1 MKRLLPP
8 PIALT
13 IAMILLAVAAVAYAL
28 LNPEVRLWLQNTP
41 PNLNATVGAFAGTV
55 LGLLGIAAAII
66 YHASSEREGRAA
78 RETENSRVLAA
89 AFYGEL
95 IALSQW
101 LTAQAAA
108 QENTGQNAPYR
119 SNEFDGTA
127 DPSGF
132 MSRTVFE
139 ANANRLHLLGPD
151 LAAAIAYC
159 HTIFEQAE
167 WEHNASASG
176 STERGE
182 SLKAVETKVRLTAE
196 HLAAFI
202 SGASGRIDPRARAVL
217 FSAPTGQRKR

>member
-1 MKRLLPP
+1 
-8 PIALT
+8 
-13 IAMILLAVAAVAYAL
+13 MILLTVAAVAYAL

-66 YHASSEREGRAA
+66 YHAGSEREGRAA

-101 LTAQAAA
+101 LTAQVAA
-108 QENTGQNAPYR
+108 QENPGQNAPYR
-119 SNEFDGTA
+119 SNEFNGEVDQ
-127 DPSGF
+127 SGF
-132 MSRTVFE
+132 MSRTVYE

-159 HTIFEQAE
+159 HTIFERAE
-167 WEHNASASG
+167 WQHNARASG
-176 STERGE
+176 TTAHEE
-182 SLKAVETKVRLTAE
+182 NLKAVETKVRLTAE
-196 HLAAFI
+196 HLSAFI
-202 SGASGRIDPRARAVL
+202 SGASGRIDPRARTVL
-217 FSAPTGQRKR
+217 FSDPAGQRRR

>member
-13 IAMILLAVAAVAYAL
+13 IATILLAVAAVAYAL

-66 YHASSEREGRAA
+66 YHAGSEREGRAA

-101 LTAQAAA
+101 LMAQITMP
-108 QENTGQNAPYR
+108 ENPGQNAPYR
-119 SNEFDGTA
+119 SNEFNGESDQ
-127 DPSGF
+127 SGF
-132 MSRTVFE
+132 MSRTVYE

-159 HTIFEQAE
+159 HTVFEQAE
-167 WEHNASASG
+167 WEHSTTASG
-176 STERGE
+176 AMERE
-182 SLKAVETKVRLTAE
+182 ERLKAVETKIRLTSE

-202 SGASGRIDPRARAVL
+202 SGASGRINPRARAVL
-217 FSAPTGQRKR
+217 FSAPTGQIKR

>member
-66 YHASSEREGRAA
+66 YHASSEREGRAV
-78 RETENSRVLAA
+78 RESENARVLAA

-101 LTAQAAA
+101 LTAQVAAL
-108 QENTGQNAPYR
+108 ETPSQNAPYR
-119 SNEFDGTA
+119 SNEFDGDA
-127 DPSGF
+127 DQSGF
-132 MSRTVFE
+132 MSRTVYE

-151 LAAAIAYC
+151 LAAAVAYC
-159 HTIFEQAE
+159 HTLFERAE
-167 WEHNASASG
+167 WEHNATASKT
-176 STERGE
+176 TERE
-182 SLKAVETKVRLTAE
+182 ENLKVVETKLRLTAE

-202 SGASGRIDPRARAVL
+202 SGASGRIDPRARSVL
-217 FSAPTGQRKR
+217 FATQAGQRKR